1 MPKYIMKRQEPITRS
16 LQLPHIPVT
25 AFSKTDLL
33 LVWINLEFRSPHWPH
48 RPIAMTSTD
57 WCWHVDMMLTC
68 SREVAVFL
76 PKRARVDWNWPISR
90 EKISKNRL
98 VCKNAVALTYYG
110 SRRLLVMG
118 SWKCMAIRH
127 SVRMAIHFVVNFDV
141 FKLLYPNQ
149 N

>member
-1 MPKYIMKRQEPITRS
+1 
-16 LQLPHIPVT
+16 
-25 AFSKTDLL
+25 
-33 LVWINLEFRSPHWPH
+33 
-48 RPIAMTSTD
+48 
-57 WCWHVDMMLTC
+57 MMLTC